1 MEKLNFRS
9 SFFPHRFTS
18 KWRPFGNLGIG
29 VGIGIGIGIGIQVW
43 IFFIKKYKPL
53 ELKGTSIYLLSKY
66 LIACNIFVQRLM
78 TILLK
83 PSTFDYV
90 PISLQC
96 LDLVNNIVPKVSLT
110 CTLIFVYLY
119 SLTLSV
125 NGHSLSKIDSS
136 CKI

>member
-1 MEKLNFRS
+1 M
-9 SFFPHRFTS
+9 
-18 KWRPFGNLGIG
+18 
-29 VGIGIGIGIGIQVW
+29 
-43 IFFIKKYKPL
+43 
-53 ELKGTSIYLLSKY
+53 SKY
-66 LIACNIFVQRLM
+66 LTACNIFVQRLM